1 MGQEFKGSLEVGPL
15 KITLGDQEGELTIE
29 QRLEKLESEFSELKH
44 AFVDLLAKVDKKTT
58 Q

>member
-1 MGQEFKGSLEVGPL
+1 L
-15 KITLGDQEGELTIE
+15 KITLGDQEGELTVE
-29 QRLEKLESEFSELKH
+29 QRVEKLELELSELEH